1 MALARSMSGP
11 GGLSINTSSANSLFG
26 SNTTPAA
33 GGGMF
38 GSAQASKPTTGLFG
52 STTTTSAPQTGGLF
66 GSTPQTQGGGLFDS
80 NTTTSQAPS
89 GGLFGTTTTTQPQAG
104 GLFGPT
110 TNTTQPQTGG
120 LFGSTQPQQTG
131 GLFGSTTTTTQPQ
144 TTGLFGS
151 TMNSQ
156 PQQTGGLF
164 SNPGQP
170 AAQNPGGG
178 LFGSSTTQPAQGG
191 GLFGGLNNQNQNK
204 PATGLFGSLG
214 STQNQQPQQNQP
226 QQSSM
231 FSSLGPNQNQGAQ
244 NQGSGLFGNTIGGG
258 LSLGQSNNQQ
268 QQTVPGVTI
277 DMTNIRSTTRFGD
290 LHEDIKK
297 GIESIDAVIQD
308 QIQMKNQCDAIM
320 SKHNSQLAQIPHDV
334 EFCQRKLIGVQN
346 AGAGDVYSINLV
358 KKYIETDVQNA
369 KLSFKAIDN
378 LKLPPQYHT
387 SNIWSAKSTSSSNQ
401 SQSNGEGGAHDIVS
415 FFSSTADE
423 LATTLASYQKHII
436 EIEQHLRGVEAN
448 SAAQLNTLVAK
459 RNGSFTGID
468 DPMEQLTGALRD
480 FEESLLGVAAN
491 VGAAREGVQGLQLG
505 RFQGPTNGAKK
516 GPRSGVY

>member
-1 MALARSMSGP
+1 
-11 GGLSINTSSANSLFG
+11 
-26 SNTTPAA
+26 
-33 GGGMF
+33 MF

-66 GSTPQTQGGGLFDS
+66 GSTQQTQGGGLFGS
-80 NTTTSQAPS
+80 STTTSQAPT
-89 GGLFGTTTTTQPQAG
+89 GGLFGSTTTTTQPQAG
-104 GLFGPT
+104 GLFGST
-110 TNTTQPQTGG
+110 TNTTQPQAGG

-144 TTGLFGS
+144 ATGLFGS

-164 SNPGQP
+164 SNPGQQ
-170 AAQNPGGG
+170 AAQNTGGG

-191 GLFGGLNNQNQNK
+191 GPFGGLNNQNPNK
-204 PATGLFGSLG
+204 PATGLLYVFNSFHMRSLCLTRSSGNLG
-214 STQNQQPQQNQP
+214 STQTQQPQQNQP

-231 FSSLGPNQNQGAQ
+231 FSSLGQNQNNQGAQ
-244 NQGSGLFGNTIGGG
+244 NQGSGMFGSTLGGG

-297 GIESIDAVIQD
+297 GIESIDDVIQQ

-358 KKYIETDVQNA
+358 KKYIDTDVQNA

-387 SNIWSAKSTSSSNQ
+387 SNIWSGKSTSSSNQ
-401 SQSNGEGGAHDIVS
+401 SQSNGEGGAQDIVS

-423 LATTLASYQKHII
+423 LATTLTSYQKHII

-459 RNGSFTGID
+459 RNGSFTGMD

-480 FEESLLGVAAN
+480 FEESLLGVAGN